1 MNTTRMVSR
10 ALIGGCIWV
19 ASLVGASADCGKNA
33 MVFRIQ
39 DGADYLIKVSYIDNR
54 TSVSVN
60 GQQVL
65 NESGNGTVSYEVNI
79 SAYFKPAPARNFVT
93 VEGYNQA
100 YPGGNGA
107 NPGRLDFTLVRNT
120 APPSTILTASCTM
133 GDYRGNMEA
142 LFVGKGYEFTSESV
156 PTN

>member
-1 MNTTRMVSR
+1 
-10 ALIGGCIWV
+10 
-19 ASLVGASADCGKNA
+19 

-39 DGADYLIKVSYIDNR
+39 EGADYLIKVSYIDNR

-65 NESGNGTVSYEVNI
+65 NESGNGNVSYEVNI

-100 YPGGNGA
+100 YPGGNGKPRPA
-107 NPGRLDFTLVRNT
+107 RFHARAQHSAAIDDTYCFLHDG
-120 APPSTILTASCTM
+120 
-133 GDYRGNMEA
+133 
-142 LFVGKGYEFTSESV
+142 
-156 PTN
+156 